1 MKKPTG
7 IIRRIDDLGRIVI
20 PKMFREKLKIE
31 EGQPFE
37 IFMTKNGFVLEVYQP
52 KPNKKEIAEAWLKC
66 HQQLLNRYKPLFL
79 RSGQYTSCAAI
90 IPGKN
95 DHFSLARAKCAPSD
109 EYNCNIGKIISFCRA
124 IDMPELI
131 PEEFFE

>member
-1 MKKPTG
+1 MKQSTG
-7 IIRRIDDLGRIVI
+7 IIHRIDDLGRIVI

-37 IFMTKNGFVLEVYQP
+37 IFMTKNGFVLDVYKP
-52 KPNKKEIAEAWLKC
+52 EPNKNEIAEAWLKC
-66 HQQLLNRYKPLFL
+66 HQQLLNRYKPQFL
-79 RSGQYTSCAAI
+79 RSGQYTSCAAL

-95 DHFSLARAKCAPSD
+95 NHFSLARAKCAPSD
-109 EYNCNIGKIISFCRA
+109 EYNCNIGEIISFCRA
-124 IDMPELI
+124 IDRPELI

>member
-7 IIRRIDDLGRIVI
+7 IIRRIDELGRIVI
-20 PKMFREKLKIE
+20 PKGLRDQLKIK

-37 IFMTKNGFVLEVYQP
+37 IFLTEKGFMLDVYQP
-52 KPNKKEIAEAWLKC
+52 EPNKIKIAREWLN
-66 HQQLLNRYKPLFL
+66 HNQSLLERYKPQFL

-90 IPGKN
+90 IPGRN
-95 DHFSLARAKCAPSD
+95 NHFSLARAKCAPD
-109 EYNCNIGKIISFCRA
+109 DKYNYNIGKIISFCRS
-124 IDMPELI
+124 IDRPELI